1 MFANRDRAIISP
13 VMEALTLTGHSFAAF
28 GLMLVRL
35 TLSLVL
41 FSAIFVP
48 LERLF
53 ALHPQRIFRKNI
65 ATDLG
70 YYFIS
75 GLVPSLLLSPPL
87 ALLAW
92 SAHALLPAGLTVA
105 VAQWPL
111 WQRVMVALVVEEI
124 GYYWAHRWTHEV
136 PLLWRFHAI
145 HHSAEQMD
153 WLVNTRVHPVDM
165 VFTRLCGLA
174 PLYAVG
180 LATPLAGTSNLVPV
194 LVLLIGIL
202 WGFFVHANVR
212 WRFGPLEWLLVTPA
226 FHHWHHTNDG
236 PDCVNKNYAAMFP
249 WVDRMFGTLFLPR
262 NRRPERYGIDA
273 VLEPDL
279 AAQLLRPFAVWQPGV
294 KPPVTPDAP
303 PRPGPTS
310 LET

>member
-1 MFANRDRAIISP
+1 MQT
-13 VMEALTLTGHSFAAF
+13 LTLAGQSLATF
-28 GLMLVRL
+28 GLLFLR
-35 TLSLVL
+35 LSLSL
-41 FSAIFVP
+41 ALLGAIFVP

-53 ALHPQRIFRKNI
+53 ALHPQKVFRKGI

-92 SAHALLPAGLTVA
+92 GAHALLPPGLPLA

-124 GYYWAHRWTHEV
+124 GYYWAHRLTHEV
-136 PLLWRFHAI
+136 PLLWQFHAV
-145 HHSAEQMD
+145 HHSAGQMD
-153 WLVNTRVHPVDM
+153 WLVNSRVHPVDM

-174 PLYAVG
+174 PLYALG
-180 LATPLAGTSNLVPV
+180 LAAPLAGTANLVPV
-194 LVLLIGIL
+194 LVLVIGIL

-212 WRFGPLEWLLVTPA
+212 WRFGPLEWLLATPA

-249 WVDRMFGTLFLPR
+249 WVDGMFGTLLLPR
-262 NRRPERYGIDA
+262 DRRPERYGIDSE
-273 VLEPDL
+273 LEPDL
-279 AAQLLRPFAVWQPGV
+279 AGQLLRPLAVWRRGV
-294 KPPVTPDAP
+294 RLPVTEGSTD
-303 PRPGPTS
+303 RP
-310 LET
+310 

>member
-1 MFANRDRAIISP
+1 
-13 VMEALTLTGHSFAAF
+13 MEALTLTGQSFAAF

-35 TLSLVL
+35 SLSLVL

-53 ALHPQRIFRKNI
+53 ALHPQKVFRKHI

-92 SAHALLPAGLTVA
+92 TAHALLPGGLTLA

-111 WQRVMVALVVEEI
+111 WQRVVVALVVEEI

-136 PLLWRFHAI
+136 PLLWQFHAI

-180 LATPLAGTSNLVPV
+180 LATPLAGASNLVPV
-194 LVLLIGIL
+194 LVLLIGML
-202 WGFFVHANVR
+202 WGFFVHANLR
-212 WRFGPLEWLLVTPA
+212 WRFGPLEWLLATPA

-273 VLEPDL
+273 ELEPDL
-279 AAQLLRPFAVWQPGV
+279 AGQLLRPFAVWQPGV
-294 KPPVTPDAP
+294 KLPVTPDSP
-303 PRPGPTS
+303 GRPGPTS

>member
-1 MFANRDRAIISP
+1 MQT
-13 VMEALTLTGHSFAAF
+13 LTLAGQSLAAF
-28 GLMLVRL
+28 GLLLVRL
-35 TLSLVL
+35 SLSLAL
-41 FSAIFVP
+41 LAAIFVP

-53 ALHPQRIFRKNI
+53 ALHPQRVFRKDI

-87 ALLAW
+87 ALFAW
-92 SAHALLPAGLTVA
+92 GAHALLPAGLPLA

-136 PLLWRFHAI
+136 PLLWQFHAV

-153 WLVNTRVHPVDM
+153 WLVNSRAHPVDM

-174 PLYAVG
+174 PLYAIG
-180 LATPLAGTSNLVPV
+180 LAAPLAGTANLVPV
-194 LVLLIGIL
+194 LVLLIGML

-212 WRFGPLEWLLVTPA
+212 WRFGPLEWLLATPA

-249 WVDRMFGTLFLPR
+249 WVDRMFGTLYLPR
-262 NRRPERYGIDA
+262 HRRPERYGIDG

-279 AAQLLRPFAVWQPGV
+279 AGQLLRPLELW
-294 KPPVTPDAP
+294 
-303 PRPGPTS
+303 RPGMKLPATSDPSGRTGPTARTS
-310 LET
+310 

>member
-1 MFANRDRAIISP
+1 MT
-13 VMEALTLTGHSFAAF
+13 V
-28 GLMLVRL
+28 VRL
-35 TLSLVL
+35 SLSLAL
-41 FSAIFVP
+41 FGAIFVP

-53 ALHPQRIFRKNI
+53 ALHPQKVFRKNI

-87 ALLAW
+87 ALFAW
-92 SAHALLPAGLTVA
+92 TAHTLLPVGLTLA

-136 PLLWRFHAI
+136 PLLWQFHAI

-194 LVLLIGIL
+194 LVLLIGML
-202 WGFFVHANVR
+202 WGFFVHANLR
-212 WRFGPLEWLLVTPA
+212 WRFGPLEWLLATPA

-279 AAQLLRPFAVWQPGV
+279 AGQLLRPFAVWQRGA
-294 KPPVTPDAP
+294 KLPVTPDTP

-310 LET
+310 LDA

>member
-1 MFANRDRAIISP
+1 MQ
-13 VMEALTLTGHSFAAF
+13 TLILAVQSFAAF

-35 TLSLVL
+35 SALLAVL
-41 FSAIFVP
+41 GAIFVP

-53 ALHPQRIFRKNI
+53 ALHPQKVFRKDI
-65 ATDLG
+65 AIDLG

-92 SAHALLPAGLTVA
+92 VVHALLPAGLTLA
-105 VAQWPL
+105 VTQWPL

-136 PLLWRFHAI
+136 PLLWQFHAV

-153 WLVNTRVHPVDM
+153 WLVNTRAHPVDM

-180 LATPLAGTSNLVPV
+180 LASPLAGTSNLVPA
-194 LVLLIGIL
+194 LVLLIGML

-212 WRFGPLEWLLVTPA
+212 WRFGPLEWLLATPA

-236 PDCVNKNYAAMFP
+236 PDRVNRNYAAMFP
-249 WVDRMFGTLFLPR
+249 WVDRMFGTLFLPDDKQ
-262 NRRPERYGIDA
+262 PERYGIDGD
-273 VLEPDL
+273 LDPDL
-279 AAQLLRPFAVWQPGV
+279 AGQLLRPLVIWRPGMAL
-294 KPPVTPDAP
+294 PVTPDA
-303 PRPGPTS
+303 RRSTR
-310 LET
+310 

>member
-1 MFANRDRAIISP
+1 
-13 VMEALTLTGHSFAAF
+13 METLGPQLVAF

-35 TLSLVL
+35 CLWLALLSAV
-41 FSAIFVP
+41 FVP

-53 ALHPQRIFRKNI
+53 ALQPQKLFRKDI
-65 ATDLG
+65 GIDLG

-92 SAHALLPAGLTVA
+92 GAHSLLPDALTTTVA
-105 VAQWPL
+105 HWPL

-124 GYYWAHRWTHEV
+124 GFYWGHRWSHEL

-145 HHSAEQMD
+145 HHSAEQID
-153 WLVNTRVHPVDM
+153 WLVNTRAHPVDM

-180 LATPLAGTSNLVPV
+180 LASPLSGTPSLVPV
-194 LVLLIGIL
+194 LVLVVGSI

-212 WRFGPLEWLLVTPA
+212 WRFGPLEWLLATPA
-226 FHHWHHTNDG
+226 FHHWHHANDG
-236 PDCVNKNYAAMFP
+236 PDTVNKNYAAMFP
-249 WVDRMFGTLFLPR
+249 WVDRLFGTLLLPR
-262 NRRPERYGIDA
+262 DKRPVRYGIDT
-273 VLEPDL
+273 VIEPDL
-279 AAQLLRPFAVWQPGV
+279 FDQLLHPFEVWQPGV
-294 KPPVTPDAP
+294 PLPITSAP
-303 PRPGPTS
+303 PGPAGSTARPGSTS
-310 LET
+310 GMV

>member
-1 MFANRDRAIISP
+1 MQ
-13 VMEALTLTGHSFAAF
+13 TLILAVQSFAAF

-35 TLSLVL
+35 SALLAVL
-41 FSAIFVP
+41 GAIFVP

-53 ALHPQRIFRKNI
+53 ALHPQKVFRKDI
-65 ATDLG
+65 AIDLG

-92 SAHALLPAGLTVA
+92 VVHALLPAGLTLA
-105 VAQWPL
+105 VTQWPL

-136 PLLWRFHAI
+136 PLLWQFHAV

-153 WLVNTRVHPVDM
+153 WLVNTRAHPVDM

-180 LATPLAGTSNLVPV
+180 LASPAG
-194 LVLLIGIL
+194 
-202 WGFFVHANVR
+202 R
-212 WRFGPLEWLLVTPA
+212 
-226 FHHWHHTNDG
+226 D
-236 PDCVNKNYAAMFP
+236 
-249 WVDRMFGTLFLPR
+249 
-262 NRRPERYGIDA
+262 
-273 VLEPDL
+273 LEPGSGSG
-279 AAQLLRPFAVWQPGV
+279 AAHRHALGFLRPRQCALALRPAGVAAGDPGLPSLAPHERRSGPRQQELRRDV
-294 KPPVTPDAP
+294 PLGGQDVRYRCFCRTTSSRNVTVSMVISTPIWRDNCC
-303 PRPGPTS
+303 G
-310 LET
+310 LW